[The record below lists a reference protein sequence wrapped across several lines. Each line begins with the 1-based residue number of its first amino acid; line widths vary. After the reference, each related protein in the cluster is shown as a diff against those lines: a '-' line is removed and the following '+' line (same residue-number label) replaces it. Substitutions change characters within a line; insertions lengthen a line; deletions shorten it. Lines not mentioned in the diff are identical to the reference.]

1 MFEITYVLRKNYT
14 TRLILWFNLHFNLKT
29 ICFFLLLII
38 SESIDVAETSCS
50 VLPAIG
56 GAAACAT
63 AQTVKLNSDDEDS
76 DDEKKENDQNEEN
89 GECPAV
95 DKDGNVILHDNGNTA
110 TFRKG
115 AKVTRN
121 NVS

>member
-1 MFEITYVLRKNYT
+1 MVQFALQFHNK
-14 TRLILWFNLHFNLKT
+14 
-29 ICFFLLLII
+29 FFLII
-38 SESIDVAETSCS
+38 FINSESVDLAETSSS

-63 AQTVKLNSDDEDS
+63 VPKVKLNSDDEDS
-76 DDEKKENDQNEEN
+76 DDEKKENDQNDEN
-89 GECPAV
+89 GECPAL
-95 DKDGNVILHDNGNTA
+95 DKDGNVILHDGNTA

-115 AKVTRN
+115 AKVSRN